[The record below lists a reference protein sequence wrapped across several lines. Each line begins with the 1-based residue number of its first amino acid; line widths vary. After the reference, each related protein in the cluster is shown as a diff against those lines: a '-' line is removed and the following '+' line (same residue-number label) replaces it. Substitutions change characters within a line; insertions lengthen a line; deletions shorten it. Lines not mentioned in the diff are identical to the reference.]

1 MNELEAGALAAGGLT
16 NADLIVQAATATG
29 IPLAI
34 AAAMIQKETG
44 GRNVYGHDGSA
55 ETGPGV
61 FSTKY
66 GPVTIGDT
74 TYAQGSDIPVTQANF
89 AEFLRRV
96 TAGEKSNGVGPAQI
110 TYSGYFKQAPD
121 YPFWDALANI
131 RFGLTILADYLDD
144 DFSDASIS
152 SAAAHYNGGTNPG
165 PRALAY
171 GADLLTKTK
180 IWRARLAG
188 ASELGGSM
196 PKVFLSPSDQ
206 DNNPVDGGGNEQ
218 RYAQI
223 RAAAAADVLRSV
235 GIEVKISTAGVGDDS
250 NGYIASINEGNAWGP
265 DLYIADH
272 SNAVAPGV
280 TKRRGVYIYVWPK
293 DDDARRLAQL
303 VIDEVKPI
311 FGDVP
316 SGILDGSHLGE
327 VNSTNAT
334 ALLLELG
341 YHDHPEDALIIRTR
355 SVEIGQAEGRAIAR
369 FYGKTISQPSVQEDE
384 MSAEGEKR
392 IISLLENQ
400 EWKTHTILESVAP
413 QGKEGSYHRGHLTVG
428 QQEIKDALARIES
441 RLSALESPSAVVEV
455 DTSVVAEA
463 ARQGAADAINGA
475 TITTTK

>member
-1 MNELEAGALAAGGLT
+1 MATPTEILTAGGLV

-29 IPLAI
+29 VPLAI
-34 AAAMIQKETG
+34 AAALIQKETG
-44 GRNVYGHDGSA
+44 GRNVCGHDGSA

-96 TAGEKSNGVGPAQI
+96 TAGEKNNGVGPAQI

-369 FYGKTISQPSVQEDE
+369 FYGKTISQPSVQEDP
-384 MSAEGEKR
+384 MSTPEVVELLKQ
-392 IISLLENQ
+392 ISSRTLTTADAL
-400 EWKTHTILESVAP
+400 TV
-413 QGKEGSYHRGHLTVG
+413 GKEGVKFDGDVIARLRSIESKL
-428 QQEIKDALARIES
+428 DALATTTEPERAESEPETPAEPAPVTGATAIREALATARAALTIIES
-441 RLSALESPSAVVEV
+441 NL
-455 DTSVVAEA
+455 
-463 ARQGAADAINGA
+463 
-475 TITTTK
+475 